1 MIREEIAV
9 ATAQEMRAL
18 GQRLASVLKAG
29 DLVILSGGLGAGK
42 TTLTKGI
49 GAGLGVRGPIT
60 SPTFVIAR
68 VHPPVGGR
76 GSVGP
81 ALVHADAYRLGSVL
95 ELDDLDL
102 DTDVASAV
110 TVVEWGGG
118 LAEGLSADRLEITIS
133 SAAAGVAGTA
143 DEADESAPADD
154 DIPRTVL
161 VSGVGP
167 RWEGINLPLA
177 GLADRL

>member
-1 MIREEIAV
+1 
-9 ATAQEMRAL
+9 
-18 GQRLASVLKAG
+18 
-29 DLVILSGGLGAGK
+29 
-42 TTLTKGI
+42 
-49 GAGLGVRGPIT
+49 
-60 SPTFVIAR
+60 
-68 VHPPVGGR
+68 
-76 GSVGP
+76 
-81 ALVHADAYRLGSVL
+81 VHADAYRLGSVL